1 MKQIIK
7 NNDKI
12 TVKEYNPKLLD
23 PKNII
28 KIADSIILNGLEVM
42 NSMITN
48 ELLTPNQRISAY
60 YSVLNTSKYLSK
72 RLIDEHQAGFELD
85 INSVEEL
92 LD

>member
-1 MKQIIK
+1 MKEIIK

-12 TVKEYNPKLLD
+12 IREEYNSKLLD

-42 NSMITN
+42 NSLITN
-48 ELLTPNQRISAY
+48 ELLTPTQRISAY